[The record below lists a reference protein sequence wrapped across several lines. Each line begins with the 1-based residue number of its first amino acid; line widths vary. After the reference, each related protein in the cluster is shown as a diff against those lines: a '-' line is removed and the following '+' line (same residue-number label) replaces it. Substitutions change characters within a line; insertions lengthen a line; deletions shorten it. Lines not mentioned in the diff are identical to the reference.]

1 MSRKANQRELNG
13 VLLLDKPTG
22 ISSNGALQRAKWL
35 LRAKKAGHTG
45 SLDPIASGL
54 LPLCVG
60 EATKLS
66 GFLLNTDKRYRVT
79 VRLGVVTETGDT
91 EGAVL
96 ETNPVP
102 ALTQSLVE
110 DALAGFRGDILQVP
124 PMYSALKHQ
133 GQRLYDLARQGV
145 EVEREPRQISIYE
158 LRVIAMDA
166 DSLELDVHCSKG
178 TYIRTLAEDL
188 GRVLGCGGHV
198 ENLRRTRV
206 GYLDVNEAH
215 TLERLEALS
224 DEDRPSLLLPMDS
237 IVADFP
243 AVRLN
248 DQLSFYV
255 RKGEAVLVPKAPT
268 EGWVRLY
275 RGESSFMGMGEVLDD
290 GRIAPRRLVKAAP
303 RESAR
308 KTEAGQAPAA

>member
-13 VLLLDKPTG
+13 VLLLDKPPG

-102 ALTQSLVE
+102 ALTESLVE
-110 DALAGFRGDILQVP
+110 DALAQFRGDILQVP

-133 GQRLYDLARQGV
+133 GKRLYDLARQGV

-188 GRVLGCGGHV
+188 GQHLGCGAHV
-198 ENLRRTRV
+198 ETLRRTKV
-206 GYLDVNEAH
+206 GDLDVNDAH
-215 TLERLEALS
+215 TLERLEALP
-224 DEDRPSLLLPMDS
+224 DEERPSLLLPMDS

-243 AVRLN
+243 AVHLN

-275 RGESSFMGMGEVLDD
+275 RGESTFMGMGEVLDD
-290 GRIAPRRLVKAAP
+290 GRIAPRRLVKAPLREPAP
-303 RESAR
+303 
-308 KTEAGQAPAA
+308 KTEAG